1 MNYEGVKINICG
13 RTNHNIRRVANKSGA
28 PPTFEAS
35 TCARIKGI
43 GDTLKTLN
51 TEIVTGTMSKIV
63 VTLSMNIEVTAV
75 NVHNINISFHKFALL
90 ALLAL
95 TATY

>member
-1 MNYEGVKINICG
+1 MKELKSIFAAEPIIILGGSPI
-13 RTNHNIRRVANKSGA
+13 RVAA